1 MADVTDADAVHG
13 MMERLDATLPPLA
26 GVIHSVGVLSD
37 AALTNQNW
45 ERFEQVLGPKV
56 QGAWHLHRETLH
68 RDLDM
73 FVLFSSV
80 AGVLGNPGQA
90 NHSAANAFLDQLA
103 GYRRSLGLA
112 GQSIAWGAWAGLGEA
127 EEQRERIARQ
137 LEAAGTGWMTPAQ
150 GIQALDRLVRQD
162 VTSGMVAVV
171 DWPVLAEGLDQ
182 RTALLEDLLAEAED
196 GSGGSGAGTVDA
208 DLLTRLR
215 TTAASERESLLASFV
230 QAEVKAVLRLPS
242 TPAAT
247 VGFFEMG
254 MDSLMSVELRNRL
267 NRALSGE
274 YVVSNTAVFDY
285 PNVASLAQHLTEE
298 LGRLGDAG
306 APSAPLA
313 RPVRERRRQVFQE
326 EDSIAIVGM
335 ACRFPGAPDLPTFW
349 RLLEEG
355 ETTVTDGRQDG
366 GNWKGLVGDPK
377 EEEAVYRRGGFV
389 EGIDQFDA
397 RFFRIAP
404 IEARM
409 MDPQQRML
417 LETTWQA
424 LEDAG
429 IDPEGLRGSRTGV
442 YAGVG
447 GSEYRDVIAAS
458 GQEDAFLGTAASVAA
473 GRIAFAFGLEG
484 PAMPVDM
491 ACASSLAAVH
501 QASVALMRGEV
512 DLALASG
519 VNVTL
524 SQSFA
529 RFYRELGMISKTGQC
544 NAFDTAADG
553 FVRSEGCGVVVL
565 KRLSEAEA
573 DGDRI
578 WGSYQGV
585 GHQSE
590 RGQRWPAGA
599 QRACSGAGNRGRLG
613 AGRSGDLG
621 SGLSG
626 GPWNWD
632 GTGRFHRTTSA
643 GGRVW
648 QGTGTGTSSAP
659 RFVQD

>member
-1 MADVTDADAVHG
+1 M
-13 MMERLDATLPPLA
+13 
-26 GVIHSVGVLSD
+26 
-37 AALTNQNW
+37 
-45 ERFEQVLGPKV
+45 
-56 QGAWHLHRETLH
+56 
-68 RDLDM
+68 
-73 FVLFSSV
+73 
-80 AGVLGNPGQA
+80 
-90 NHSAANAFLDQLA
+90 
-103 GYRRSLGLA
+103 
-112 GQSIAWGAWAGLGEA
+112 
-127 EEQRERIARQ
+127 
-137 LEAAGTGWMTPAQ
+137 
-150 GIQALDRLVRQD
+150 
-162 VTSGMVAVV
+162 
-171 DWPVLAEGLDQ
+171 
-182 RTALLEDLLAEAED
+182 
-196 GSGGSGAGTVDA
+196 
-208 DLLTRLR
+208 
-215 TTAASERESLLASFV
+215 
-230 QAEVKAVLRLPS
+230 KAVLRLPS
-242 TPAAT
+242 TPAPT

-313 RPVRERRRQVFQE
+313 RPVRERRRQVSQE

-335 ACRFPGAPDLPTFW
+335 ACRFPGAPDLPAFW

-366 GNWKGLVGDPK
+366 GDWKGLVGDPK
-377 EEEAVYRRGGFV
+377 EEDAVYRRGGFV

-409 MDPQQRML
+409 MDPGQRML

-458 GQEDAFLGTAASVAA
+458 GQEDAFLGTAASVTA

-578 WGSYQGV
+578 WGIIKGSAINQN
-585 GHQSE
+585 
-590 RGQRWPAGA
+590 GA
-599 QRACSGAGNRGRLG
+599 
-613 AGRSGDLG
+613 
-621 SGLSG
+621 
-626 GPWNWD
+626 
-632 GTGRFHRTTSA
+632 SA
-643 GGRVW
+643 GLPVPNGPAQERVIGDALARAGVEASEVDYLEAH
-648 QGTGTGTSSAP
+648 GTGTELGDSIELRALAAVYGREREPERLCSSAHARLTSDIWSGP
-659 RFVQD
+659 LAWRR